1 MLRHAKFIG
10 LLSSTARFC
19 GDRRGSVSIVF
30 AVAAVPALAL
40 VGASIDYTRGTG
52 MVVQAQAA
60 ADAAVLAAGAQA
72 GATQA
77 ARQTV
82 ASNIA
87 SAYFG
92 AAASKL
98 SLVITESDNANDASI
113 PPGYYQVTITGAMP
127 TIAAKLVGKSTMKFS
142 VVARAT
148 SNGVSNTK
156 PLEMAL
162 ALDNTG
168 SMSGNMADLKAAA
181 KTLVDTVMG
190 SGGGA
195 ARVSVVP
202 YVAVVNPG
210 LTDATSVTNYIDTKM
225 ANPFNGVW
233 QRGAWLTYTKN
244 CSLYWGPPSG
254 GGGGGGGGGGA
265 GSGGT
270 GDARDIIDILKPI
283 RHLAMEL
290 FGVSSAHAADVTPN
304 TISPL
309 TTKTW
314 TSPQSG
320 KTYTYPTGFQTVGKD
335 IWGAYSTG
343 GCDWLANPD
352 TVSHYELFN
361 RIKNPAGG
369 TTTWKGC
376 VEARLSKSEQ
386 QWVNSN
392 WGWGLTASK
401 DYDISED
408 APTTSDTASLY
419 VPYFAPDEPD
429 YSPYTWAY
437 VAPGAYSSANQGFHN
452 NYLKDGGYLSTSD
465 QGSIPSTWNW
475 TQLGQYDW
483 GGGQYILKYDGKT
496 NAAIIQETP
505 DANGYTYGPN
515 MGCPDPILRLTNDK
529 ATVTAKIDGLKYW
542 QSGGTIISEGLA
554 WAWRTLSPNK
564 PFADGK
570 AYATTGLQKVIV
582 LMTDGVNE
590 LIDNA
595 NNASG
600 YNSAHVSDYSAY
612 GYLGGA
618 RVWNANN
625 IQTYAGFQTL
635 MDNRLTAACTAAK
648 NAGVIIYTV
657 VFNHTGYLTSSQQ
670 SAAQNLLKNCASKTT
685 YSYVAT
691 DSATLQSAFA
701 AIAVSATSGTLRLV
715 Q

>member
-1 MLRHAKFIG
+1 MLRHTKVTN
-10 LLSSTARFC
+10 LLASTARFR
-19 GDRRGSVSIVF
+19 DDSRGNLSVIFSV
-30 AVAAVPALAL
+30 VAIPALAL
-40 VGASIDYTRGTG
+40 VGASIDYTRSTG
-52 MVVQAQAA
+52 VISQAQAA

-77 ARQTV
+77 ARQT
-82 ASNIA
+82 IA
-87 SAYFG
+87 TSTANGYFG
-92 AAASKL
+92 AGAAKL
-98 SLVITESDNANDASI
+98 NMTITETDVS
-113 PPGYYQVTITGAMP
+113 PGLYEVTITGSMP
-127 TIAAKLVGKSTMKFS
+127 TIVSKVLGKSRMQFS
-142 VVARAT
+142 VTSRAT
-148 SNGVSNTK
+148 TNGVSDSK

-168 SMSGNMADLKAAA
+168 SMSANMADLKSAAL
-181 KTLVDTVMG
+181 TLVDTVMG

-195 ARVSVVP
+195 ARVSIVP
-202 YVAVVNPG
+202 YVAAVNPG
-210 LTDATSVTNYIDTKM
+210 LTDATSVASYIDTQM
-225 ANPFNGVW
+225 ANPFNGIW
-233 QRGAWLTYTKN
+233 QRGAWLTYGKP
-244 CSLYWGPPSG
+244 CGSPYWG

-290 FGVSSAHAADVTPN
+290 FGVSSAHAEDVTPN
-304 TISPL
+304 TVPPL
-309 TTKTW
+309 TTKSW
-314 TSPQSG
+314 KSPNSG
-320 KTYTYPTGFQTVGKD
+320 QTYTIPKGFETVTKD
-335 IWGAYSTG
+335 KWGAYSTG

-352 TVSHYELFN
+352 VVSQYELFS

-376 VEARLSKSEQ
+376 VEARLSKKEQ
-386 QWVNSN
+386 QWVNSH
-392 WGWGLTASK
+392 WGWGLSASK

-408 APTTSDTASLY
+408 APVAGDTASLY

-437 VAPGAYSSANQGFHN
+437 VAPGAYSAANKGFHN
-452 NYLKDGGYLSTSD
+452 NYLKDGGKLSSSD
-465 QGSIPSTWNW
+465 QGSIPNSWNW
-475 TQLGQYDW
+475 KQLGQFDW
-483 GGGQYILKYDGKT
+483 SGGQYLLKYDGTT
-496 NAAIIQETP
+496 NADIIQETP

-515 MGCPDPILRLTNDK
+515 MGCPDPILRLTNVK
-529 ATVTAKIDGLKYW
+529 ADVTAKINNLKYW
-542 QSGGTIISEGLA
+542 QSGGTIISEGVA

-570 AYATTGLQKVIV
+570 PYATTGLQKVIV

-600 YNSAHVSDYSAY
+600 YNSAHVSDYSSY

-618 RVWNANN
+618 RLWSVNN
-625 IQTYAGFQTL
+625 IQTYSGFQTHL
-635 MDNRLTAACTAAK
+635 DNRVKDACTAAK

-657 VFNHTGYLTSSQQ
+657 TFSHTGYLTSSQQ
-670 SAAQNLLKNCASKTT
+670 AAAQNLMRNCASKTT

-691 DSATLQSAFA
+691 DSATLQSAFS

-715 Q
+715 K

>member
-1 MLRHAKFIG
+1 MLRRTKFTN
-10 LLSSTARFC
+10 LLASTARFRV
-19 GDRRGSVSIVF
+19 DSRGNLSVLFSV
-30 AVAAVPALAL
+30 VAIPALAL
-40 VGASIDYTRGTG
+40 VGASIDYTRSTG
-52 MVVQAQAA
+52 VISQAQAA

-77 ARQTV
+77 ARQT
-82 ASNIA
+82 IA
-87 SAYFG
+87 TSTANGYFG
-92 AAASKL
+92 AGASKL
-98 SLVITESDNANDASI
+98 NMTITETDVS
-113 PPGYYQVTITGAMP
+113 PGLYEVTITGSMP
-127 TIAAKLVGKSTMKFS
+127 TIVSKVLGKSRMQFS
-142 VVARAT
+142 VTSRAT
-148 SNGVSNTK
+148 TNGVSDSK

-168 SMSGNMADLKAAA
+168 SMSANMADLKSAAL
-181 KTLVDTVMG
+181 TLVDTVMG

-195 ARVSVVP
+195 ARVSIVP
-202 YVAVVNPG
+202 YVAAVNPG
-210 LTDATSVTNYIDTKM
+210 LTDATSVASYIDTQM
-225 ANPFNGVW
+225 ANPFNGIW
-233 QRGAWLTYTKN
+233 QRGAWLTYGKP
-244 CSLYWGPPSG
+244 CGSPYWG

-290 FGVSSAHAADVTPN
+290 FGVSSAHAEDVTPN
-304 TISPL
+304 TVPPL
-309 TTKTW
+309 TTKSW
-314 TSPQSG
+314 KSPNSG
-320 KTYTYPTGFQTVGKD
+320 QTYTIPKGFETVTKD
-335 IWGAYSTG
+335 KWGAYSTG

-352 TVSHYELFN
+352 VVSQYELFS

-376 VEARLSKSEQ
+376 VEARLSKKEQ
-386 QWVNSN
+386 QWVNSH
-392 WGWGLTASK
+392 WGWGLSASK

-408 APTTSDTASLY
+408 APVAGDTASLY

-437 VAPGAYSSANQGFHN
+437 VAPGAYSAANKGFHN
-452 NYLKDGGYLSTSD
+452 NYLKDGGKLSSSD
-465 QGSIPSTWNW
+465 QGSIPNSWNW
-475 TQLGQYDW
+475 KQLGQFDW
-483 GGGQYILKYDGKT
+483 SGGQYLLKYDGTT
-496 NAAIIQETP
+496 NAAVIQETP

-515 MGCPDPILRLTNDK
+515 MGCPDPILRLTNVK
-529 ATVTAKIDGLKYW
+529 ADVTAKINNLKYW
-542 QSGGTIISEGLA
+542 QSGGTIISEGVA

-570 AYATTGLQKVIV
+570 AYNTTGLQKVIV

-595 NNASG
+595 NNAAG
-600 YNSAHVSDYSAY
+600 YNSAHVSDYSSY

-618 RVWNANN
+618 RLWSVNN
-625 IQTYAGFQTL
+625 IQTYSGFQTHL
-635 MDNRLTAACTAAK
+635 DNRVKDACTAAK

-657 VFNHTGYLTSSQQ
+657 TFSHTGYLTSSQQ
-670 SAAQNLLKNCASKTT
+670 AAAQNLMRNCASKTT

-691 DSATLQSAFA
+691 DSATLQSAFS

-715 Q
+715 K

>member
-1 MLRHAKFIG
+1 MLRRTKLTN
-10 LLSSTARFC
+10 LLASTARFR
-19 GDRRGSVSIVF
+19 DDSRGNLSVIFSV
-30 AVAAVPALAL
+30 VAIPALAL
-40 VGASIDYTRGTG
+40 VGASIDYTRSTG
-52 MVVQAQAA
+52 VISQAQAA

-77 ARQTV
+77 ARQT
-82 ASNIA
+82 IA
-87 SAYFG
+87 TSTANGYFG
-92 AAASKL
+92 AGASKL
-98 SLVITESDNANDASI
+98 NMTITETDVS
-113 PPGYYQVTITGAMP
+113 PGLYEVTITGSMP
-127 TIAAKLVGKSTMKFS
+127 TIVSKVLGKSRMQFS
-142 VVARAT
+142 VTSRAT
-148 SNGVSNTK
+148 TNGVSDSK

-168 SMSGNMADLKAAA
+168 SMSANMADLKSAAL
-181 KTLVDTVMG
+181 TLVDTVMG

-195 ARVSVVP
+195 ARVSIVP
-202 YVAVVNPG
+202 YVAAVNPG
-210 LTDATSVTNYIDTKM
+210 LTDATSVASYIDTQM
-225 ANPFNGVW
+225 ANPFNGIW
-233 QRGAWLTYTKN
+233 QRGAWLTYGKP
-244 CSLYWGPPSG
+244 CGSPYWG

-290 FGVSSAHAADVTPN
+290 FGVSSAHAEDVTPN
-304 TISPL
+304 TVPPL
-309 TTKTW
+309 TTKSW
-314 TSPQSG
+314 KSPNSG
-320 KTYTYPTGFQTVGKD
+320 QTYTIPKGFETVTKD
-335 IWGAYSTG
+335 KWGAYSTG
-343 GCDWLANPD
+343 GCDWLANPG
-352 TVSHYELFN
+352 TVSHYELFK
-361 RIKNPAGG
+361 RVKNPAGG
-369 TTTWKGC
+369 TVSWKGC
-376 VEARLSKSEQ
+376 VEARLSKKEQ
-386 QWVNSN
+386 QWVNSH
-392 WGWGLTASK
+392 WGWGLSASK

-408 APTTSDTASLY
+408 APVAGDTASLY

-437 VAPGAYSSANQGFHN
+437 VAPGAYSAANKGFHN
-452 NYLKDGGYLSTSD
+452 NYLKDGGKLSSTD
-465 QGSIPSTWNW
+465 QGSIPNSWNW
-475 TQLGQYDW
+475 KQLGQFDW
-483 GGGQYILKYDGKT
+483 SGGQYLLKYDGTT
-496 NAAIIQETP
+496 NADIIQETP

-515 MGCPDPILRLTNDK
+515 MGCPDPILRLTNVK
-529 ATVTAKIDGLKYW
+529 ADVTAKINNLKYW

-600 YNSAHVSDYSAY
+600 YNSAHVSDYSSY

-618 RVWNANN
+618 RLWSVNN
-625 IQTYAGFQTL
+625 IQTYSGFQTHL
-635 MDNRLTAACTAAK
+635 DNRVKDACTAAK

-657 VFNHTGYLTSSQQ
+657 TFSHTGYLTSSQQ
-670 SAAQNLLKNCASKTT
+670 AAAQNLMRNCASKTT

-691 DSATLQSAFA
+691 DSATLQSAFS

-715 Q
+715 K

>member
-1 MLRHAKFIG
+1 MLRRTKFTN
-10 LLSSTARFC
+10 LLASTARFRV
-19 GDRRGSVSIVF
+19 DSRGNLSVLFSV
-30 AVAAVPALAL
+30 VAIPALAL
-40 VGASIDYTRGTG
+40 VGASIDYTRSTG
-52 MVVQAQAA
+52 VISQAQAA

-77 ARQTV
+77 ARQT
-82 ASNIA
+82 IA
-87 SAYFG
+87 TSTANGYFG
-92 AAASKL
+92 AGASKL
-98 SLVITESDNANDASI
+98 NMTITETDVS
-113 PPGYYQVTITGAMP
+113 PGLYEVTITGSMP
-127 TIAAKLVGKSTMKFS
+127 TIVSKVLGKSRMQFS
-142 VVARAT
+142 VTSRAT
-148 SNGVSNTK
+148 TNGVSNSK

-168 SMSGNMADLKAAA
+168 SMSANMADLKSAAL
-181 KTLVDTVMG
+181 TLVDTVMG

-195 ARVSVVP
+195 ARVSIVP
-202 YVAVVNPG
+202 YVAAVNPG
-210 LTDATSVTNYIDTKM
+210 LTDATSVASYIDTQM
-225 ANPFNGVW
+225 ANPFNGIW
-233 QRGAWLTYTKN
+233 QRGAWLTYGKP
-244 CSLYWGPPSG
+244 CGSPYWG

-290 FGVSSAHAADVTPN
+290 FGVSSAHAEDVTPN
-304 TISPL
+304 TVPPL
-309 TTKTW
+309 TTKSW
-314 TSPQSG
+314 KSPNSG
-320 KTYTYPTGFQTVGKD
+320 QTYTIPKGFETVTKD
-335 IWGAYSTG
+335 KWGAYSTG

-352 TVSHYELFN
+352 VVSQYELFS

-376 VEARLSKSEQ
+376 VEARLSKKEQ
-386 QWVNSN
+386 QWVNSH
-392 WGWGLTASK
+392 WGWGLSASK

-408 APTTSDTASLY
+408 APVAGDTASLY

-437 VAPGAYSSANQGFHN
+437 VAPGAYSAANKGFHN
-452 NYLKDGGYLSTSD
+452 NYLKDGGKLSSSD
-465 QGSIPSTWNW
+465 QGSIPNSWNW
-475 TQLGQYDW
+475 KQLGQFDW
-483 GGGQYILKYDGKT
+483 SGGQYLLKYDGTT
-496 NAAIIQETP
+496 NAAVIQETP

-515 MGCPDPILRLTNDK
+515 MGCPDPILRLTNVK
-529 ATVTAKIDGLKYW
+529 ADVTAKINNLKYW
-542 QSGGTIISEGLA
+542 QSGGTIISEGVA

-570 AYATTGLQKVIV
+570 AYNTTGLQKVIV

-595 NNASG
+595 NNAAG
-600 YNSAHVSDYSAY
+600 YNSAHVSDYSSY

-618 RVWNANN
+618 RLWSVNN
-625 IQTYAGFQTL
+625 IQTYSGFQTHL
-635 MDNRLTAACTAAK
+635 DNRVKDACTAAK

-657 VFNHTGYLTSSQQ
+657 TFSHTGYLTSSQQ
-670 SAAQNLLKNCASKTT
+670 AAAQNLMRNCASKTT

-691 DSATLQSAFA
+691 DSATLQSAFS

-715 Q
+715 K

>member
-1 MLRHAKFIG
+1 MLRHANFLH
-10 LLSSTARFC
+10 LLSSTARFRDDC
-19 GDRRGSVSIVF
+19 RGNISVLFSIV
-30 AVAAVPALAL
+30 AIPALAL
-40 VGASIDYTRGTG
+40 VGASIDYTRSTG
-52 MVVQAQAA
+52 MYAQAQAA

-77 ARQTV
+77 ARQT
-82 ASNIA
+82 IA
-87 SAYFG
+87 TSTANAYFG
-92 AAASKL
+92 AGASKL
-98 SLVITESDNANDASI
+98 SMTVTETDVS
-113 PPGYYQVTITGAMP
+113 PGLYQVTITGSMP
-127 TIAAKLVGKSTMKFS
+127 TLVSRVMGQSRMQFS
-142 VVARAT
+142 VTSRAT

-168 SMSGNMADLKAAA
+168 SMSNNMADLKAAA
-181 KTLVDTVMG
+181 NTLVDTVMG

-202 YVAVVNPG
+202 YVAAVNPG
-210 LTDATSVTNYIDTKM
+210 LTDATSVASYIDTDM
-225 ANPFNGVW
+225 SNPFNGIW
-233 QRGAWLTYTKN
+233 QRGAWLTYGKPCGTP
-244 CSLYWGPPSG
+244 YWGPPSG
-254 GGGGGGGGGGA
+254 GGGGGGGGA
-265 GSGGT
+265 GTGGT

-304 TISPL
+304 TIAPL
-309 TTKTW
+309 TTTTW

-320 KTYTYPTGFQTVGKD
+320 KTYTIPSGFQTVGKD
-335 IWGAYSTG
+335 IWGQYSTG
-343 GCDWLANPD
+343 GCDWLANPG
-352 TVSHYELFN
+352 TVSHYELFK
-361 RIKNPAGG
+361 RVKNPAGG
-369 TTTWKGC
+369 TVSWKGC
-376 VEARLSKSEQ
+376 VEARLSKTEQ

-392 WGWGLTASK
+392 WGWGLTATK
-401 DYDISED
+401 DYDINED
-408 APTTSDTASLY
+408 APTTSDKASLY

-429 YSPYTWAY
+429 YSPYTWGY
-437 VAPGAYSSANQGFHN
+437 VAPGAFVSSTQSGFHN
-452 NYLKDGGYLSTSD
+452 NYLKDGGYLSASD

-475 TQLGQYDW
+475 TQLGQFDW
-483 GGGQYILKYDGKT
+483 GGGQYLLKYDGKT

-515 MGCPDPILRLTNDK
+515 MGCPDPILRLTNVK
-529 ATVTAKIDGLKYW
+529 ADVTAKINNLKYW

-570 AYATTGLQKVIV
+570 AYNTTGLQKVIV

-600 YNSAHVSDYSAY
+600 YNSAHVSDYSSY

-618 RVWNANN
+618 RLWSANN
-625 IQTYAGFQTL
+625 IQTYSGFQTL
-635 MDNRLTAACTAAK
+635 MDNRLTAACDAAK

-670 SAAQNLLKNCASKTT
+670 SAAQNLLKSCASKSS

-691 DSATLQSAFA
+691 DSATLQSAFS

-715 Q
+715 K